1 MNVKFIPILTS
12 GIHTRQVVK
21 QRRVRPLHRL
31 PQATMKHII
40 LIVIL
45 LELELLTV
53 HVLVQAV
60 DAHVFVVEKYFDKIA
75 AHIVA
80 NLLWLLGN
88 IIRGSG
94 KSGPDI
100 FANTV
105 AYTRE
110 INLASIQTPMEIFAQ
125 TKERHVLF
133 GAILIIELEV
143 EIML

>member
-1 MNVKFIPILTS
+1 
-12 GIHTRQVVK
+12 
-21 QRRVRPLHRL
+21 
-31 PQATMKHII
+31 MKHLV

-45 LELELLTV
+45 LELELLAV

-60 DAHVFVVEKYFDKIA
+60 DAHVIVVEKYLDKFA

-80 NLLWLLGN
+80 NSLRLLFG

-94 KSGPDI
+94 KRGPDVFGDTI
-100 FANTV
+100 AHS
-105 AYTRE
+105 RE
-110 INLASIQTPMEIFAQ
+110 INLAGIQTPMEITAQ
-125 TKERHVLF
+125 AKERHVLF